1 MNFEALY
8 WLIGNILATVL
19 LGFYSMQ
26 EMACVSFNKVRLQYY
41 VSKGMKRAV
50 WLNYLLQH
58 PARLFGTT
66 LICVNIGLVVG
77 SECARQFHSSIG
89 LSPDWAPLSQVIFVV
104 IFGELAPMF
113 AARHYP
119 EHVAMMGVPIVYASA
134 KLMTPLLWIVGW
146 ISRLCNYVL
155 GGSDAQ
161 ENFYLSQEELQ
172 KILEDQEEE
181 RGYSQDNEEF
191 NAITSNIFTLRS
203 KDAKQIMEPLH
214 NIHSLPSNAIVAQVA
229 PLLKKSQLSFIPIYH
244 HDKTNIIGIVF
255 PRKLLRVQDSKR
267 VRDYASPP
275 WFVTENTN
283 VIHILKQFRHNNESV
298 AVILDQNGAAIG
310 IINLDDVFEEIF
322 GKSSLRFSED
332 NLPKQLI
339 VIDKTFPG
347 DMKVGDFNRQF
358 NVILDKDENLTLSE
372 LIAKELDRPPQ
383 KGDSVYVPPFELAVK
398 DTTLMEVKTVLITTY
413 LK

>member
-8 WLIGNILATVL
+8 WLIGNILATIL

-58 PARLFGTT
+58 PSRLFGTT

-214 NIHSLPSNAIVAQVA
+214 HIPSLPSNATIAQVA

-244 HDKTNIIGIVF
+244 HDKTNIIGIAF
-255 PRKLLRVQDSKR
+255 PRKLLRVPDSKR

-298 AVILDQNGAAIG
+298 AVILDQNGSAIG

-322 GKSSLRFSED
+322 GKSSLRISDD
-332 NLPKQLI
+332 NLSQQLI

-383 KGDSVYVPPFELAVK
+383 KGDSVYLPPFELAVK

-413 LK
+413 RK